1 MDVQGLSSANVTEEE
16 QAFWIKALSYKGTK
30 YLLHEGSRKVN
41 CKASESMSIL
51 DRHIAELEPQ
61 RGKQRGRPLHLTPR
75 KL

>member
-1 MDVQGLSSANVTEEE
+1 VQDLSSANVIEEE

-30 YLLHEGSRKVN
+30 YLLREGSGKINRKAGELTSV
-41 CKASESMSIL
+41 L

-61 RGKQRGRPLHLTPR
+61 RGKQRGRLLHLTPR